1 MTAASDA
8 RVLRRKMR
16 AVEPNAT
23 TPRSSLTRDHW
34 WIVDTTEVG
43 RTAMPGRLLAYQG
56 AEVCRGM
63 RLQVLQVRPAVLS
76 DPGDLIAIEQSRQEL
91 KDAQLRLAVA
101 AGALPGARLNGEKTI
116 ATAP

>member
-1 MTAASDA
+1 MS
-8 RVLRRKMR
+8 RRR
-16 AVEPNAT
+16 TELLPSSL
-23 TPRSSLTRDHW
+23 TPRSAITGAHW
-34 WIVDTTEVG
+34 WIVETTEVG
-43 RTAMPGRLLAYQG
+43 RTAMPGRLLAFQG

-63 RLQVLQVRPAVLS
+63 RLQVLQVRPAVVS

-101 AGALPGARLNGEKTI
+101 AGALPGARLNDSPKI